1 MPVMNFLSRVGK
13 KLIMASAMINLPK
26 RFCWLARWVSGIFR
40 NQLFNQKLPNFK
52 KLQLGFQMSWG
63 GTKKKENNLNII
75 SKMMGTLVHVKL
87 YAFSYRKAVI
97 RPQNMP
103 KTADWGQKRSKL
115 CNSKMA
121 PQVQPKRFWHVK
133 LMINN

>member
-75 SKMMGTLVHVKL
+75 SKMMGTLVHVQL
-87 YAFSYRKAVI
+87 YTFSYRKPVI
-97 RPQNMP
+97 QPQNMP

-115 CNSKMA
+115 WYFKMG
-121 PQVQPKRFWHVK
+121 PQVQPKCSWHAK
-133 LMINN
+133 HMRNN